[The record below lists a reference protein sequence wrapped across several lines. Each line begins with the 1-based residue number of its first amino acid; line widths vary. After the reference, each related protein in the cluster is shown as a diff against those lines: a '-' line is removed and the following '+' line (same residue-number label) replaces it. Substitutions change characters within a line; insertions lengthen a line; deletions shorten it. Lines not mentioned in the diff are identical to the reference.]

1 VKEPLLS
8 IVTINRNDRAGLAR
22 TLASV
27 DAQRFLDRELVV
39 VDGASTDG
47 SQDVV
52 RSARP
57 GLVTTFVSEP
67 DGGIYDAQ
75 NKGLALAR
83 GTYCL
88 FLNSGDALLGSDVLG
103 RLLAGPPTEDLVYG
117 DAIVE
122 EPWGARRP
130 WKIPDPITLR
140 WLLRSSLSHPAT
152 AIRRSVFDAVG
163 RYDTSLRV
171 AGDYRFFLDALVNHG
186 ATTRHVA
193 VEVAEM
199 AKGGISTSPRTR
211 ALVAEERARVHS
223 EVLSPVLRAHL
234 AEQAREEALRP
245 GALVRAAFRPLA
257 RGLRTLGRRLR
268 GRPD

>member
-1 VKEPLLS
+1 VSEPLLS

-27 DAQRFLDRELVV
+27 DAQRFDDRELIV

-47 SQDVV
+47 SQEVV
-52 RSARP
+52 RSMRP

-67 DGGIYDAQ
+67 DGGIYEAQ

-88 FLNSGDALLGSDVLG
+88 FLNSGDALLGSDVLT

-117 DAIVE
+117 DVLVE

-130 WKIPDPITLR
+130 WRMPDPISLR
-140 WLLRSSLSHPAT
+140 WLLRSTLGHPAV
-152 AIRRSVFDAVG
+152 AIRRTAFDAVG
-163 RYDTSLRV
+163 RYDTSLRI
-171 AGDYRFFLDALVNHG
+171 AADYRFFLDALVNHG
-186 ATTRHVA
+186 ATARRVP

-199 AKGGISTSPRTR
+199 AKGGVSTNPKNR
-211 ALVAEERARVHS
+211 ALVAEERARVQA

-234 AEQAREEALRP
+234 AEQQLEEARRP
-245 GALVRAAFRPLA
+245 GAVARAAFRPVA
-257 RGLRTLGRRLR
+257 RALRSFGRRLR
-268 GRPD
+268 GRPQ